1 MEKCALHCI
10 GKYIRGSGLDDCLLG
25 PQVFGSK
32 VLESL
37 LSGTNYGRA
46 LQGRQI
52 LQCSIEAIKW
62 RFGSSITLKITE
74 AQLNISD

>member
-25 PQVFGSK
+25 PQVFGIK

-46 LQGRQI
+46 LQGR
-52 LQCSIEAIKW
+52 
-62 RFGSSITLKITE
+62 
-74 AQLNISD
+74 